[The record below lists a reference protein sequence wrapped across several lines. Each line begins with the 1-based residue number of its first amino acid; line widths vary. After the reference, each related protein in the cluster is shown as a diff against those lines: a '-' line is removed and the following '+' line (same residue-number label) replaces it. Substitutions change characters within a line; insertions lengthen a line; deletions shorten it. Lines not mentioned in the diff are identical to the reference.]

1 MYSGYTNYLNTP
13 TRRRV
18 QIKNLNGN
26 IQGIHAVVYYTVSI
40 FKATGLTIDSC
51 CATIVIGVVQL
62 LYTLH
67 NSFRILY
74 FLFLNKFVLLKFEI
88 LSQLLNQLILLI

>member
-1 MYSGYTNYLNTP
+1 MYGGYTNYLNTP

-18 QIKNLNGN
+18 QIKKPERKYTGN
-26 IQGIHAVVYYTVSI
+26 SCGGLLYTVSI

-62 LYTLH
+62 VCTLH
-67 NSFRILY
+67 NSFRILHS
-74 FLFLNKFVLLKFEI
+74 FLNKFVLLKFEI